1 MNHIKPKITTGNLPA
16 SKKIYVKGKLYK
28 NINVPMRE
36 ISLHPTAGEDPVV
49 VYDSSGPYTDNNI
62 NTDINIGLEGIRK
75 EWIMS
80 RGDVETYE
88 GREIKDYDNGF
99 VSKNKITPE
108 FSKKI
113 KPLRAKSNKPVTQIA
128 YAKAGIITAEMEYI
142 SIREN
147 QLRGDIISRDGNDW
161 GANIPNYVTP
171 EFVRD
176 EVANGRAIIPV
187 NINHPEVEP
196 MIIGRNFL
204 VKINA
209 NMGTSA
215 ISSSMEEEVDKLV
228 WSIRWGADTVMDLS
242 TGKNIHNTREWIIRN
257 SSVPIGTVPIY
268 QALEKVKGIA
278 EDLTWEVF
286 RDTLIEQAE
295 QGVDY
300 FTIHAGVRLHMV
312 PMTVNRVTGIVSRG
326 GSIMAKWCLSHHKES
341 FLYEHFEDICDICRK
356 YDVSFSLG
364 DGLRPGSIAD
374 ANDEAQF
381 AELETLGELTKIAW
395 EKDCQVM
402 IEGPGHV
409 AMHKIKENMDKQLDC
424 CHEAPFYTL
433 GPLTTDIA
441 PGYDHITSGI
451 GAAMIGWYGCAMLC
465 YVTPKEHLGLPDRD
479 DVKVGVITYKIAAHA
494 ADLAKGMPG
503 AQNRD
508 DALSRAR
515 FEFRWEDQFNLSLD
529 PETAKSFHDQTLPKE
544 AHKTAHFCS
553 MCGPKFCSMKISH
566 DIRSEAQKEGLEK
579 MAEKYKEKGKIYIDK

>member
-147 QLRGDIISRDGNDW
+147 QLRGDIVSRDGNDW

-209 NMGTSA
+209 NIGNSA
-215 ISSSMEEEVDKLV
+215 LGSSISEEVEKMVRDAEAHAEEDKKFEELV
-228 WSIRWGADTVMDLS
+228 AVRNQADAMVHGTRKQVEEAGDALPSEDKEAIEAAVVDLEAAIKS
-242 TGKNIHNTREWIIRN
+242 DNKDEIEAKT
-257 SSVPIGTVPIY
+257 
-268 QALEKVKGIA
+268 QALAEKSQKLMEIA
-278 EDLTWEVF
+278 
-286 RDTLIEQAE
+286 QAKAQ
-295 QGVDY
+295 QGQ
-300 FTIHAGVRLHMV
+300 
-312 PMTVNRVTGIVSRG
+312 
-326 GSIMAKWCLSHHKES
+326 
-341 FLYEHFEDICDICRK
+341 
-356 YDVSFSLG
+356 
-364 DGLRPGSIAD
+364 AD
-374 ANDEAQF
+374 A
-381 AELETLGELTKIAW
+381 GEQQQSA
-395 EKDCQVM
+395 
-402 IEGPGHV
+402 
-409 AMHKIKENMDKQLDC
+409 KQD
-424 CHEAPFYTL
+424 
-433 GPLTTDIA
+433 
-441 PGYDHITSGI
+441 
-451 GAAMIGWYGCAMLC
+451 
-465 YVTPKEHLGLPDRD
+465 D
-479 DVKVGVITYKIAAHA
+479 DVVDAEFEEVK
-494 ADLAKGMPG
+494 
-503 AQNRD
+503 D
-508 DALSRAR
+508 D
-515 FEFRWEDQFNLSLD
+515 
-529 PETAKSFHDQTLPKE
+529 K
-544 AHKTAHFCS
+544 
-553 MCGPKFCSMKISH
+553 
-566 DIRSEAQKEGLEK
+566 
-579 MAEKYKEKGKIYIDK
+579 

>member
-147 QLRGDIISRDGNDW
+147 QLRGDILSRDGNDW

-278 EDLTWEVF
+278 EF
-286 RDTLIEQAE
+286 
-295 QGVDY
+295 
-300 FTIHAGVRLHMV
+300 
-312 PMTVNRVTGIVSRG
+312 
-326 GSIMAKWCLSHHKES
+326 
-341 FLYEHFEDICDICRK
+341 
-356 YDVSFSLG
+356 
-364 DGLRPGSIAD
+364 
-374 ANDEAQF
+374 
-381 AELETLGELTKIAW
+381 LETLL
-395 EKDCQVM
+395 
-402 IEGPGHV
+402 
-409 AMHKIKENMDKQLDC
+409 
-424 CHEAPFYTL
+424 
-433 GPLTTDIA
+433 
-441 PGYDHITSGI
+441 
-451 GAAMIGWYGCAMLC
+451 
-465 YVTPKEHLGLPDRD
+465 
-479 DVKVGVITYKIAAHA
+479 
-494 ADLAKGMPG
+494 
-503 AQNRD
+503 
-508 DALSRAR
+508 
-515 FEFRWEDQFNLSLD
+515 
-529 PETAKSFHDQTLPKE
+529 
-544 AHKTAHFCS
+544 
-553 MCGPKFCSMKISH
+553 
-566 DIRSEAQKEGLEK
+566 
-579 MAEKYKEKGKIYIDK
+579 